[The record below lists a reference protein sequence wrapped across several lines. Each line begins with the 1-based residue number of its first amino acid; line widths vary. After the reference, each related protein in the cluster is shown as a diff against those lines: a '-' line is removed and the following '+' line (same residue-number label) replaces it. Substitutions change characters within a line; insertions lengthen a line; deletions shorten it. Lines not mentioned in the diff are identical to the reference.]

1 MNIKNKGII
10 VDVWEDDRM
19 PVDVLGNRADIIQDP
34 ASTISRMN
42 IGRLD
47 EQYISKASR
56 QVKQYITNYLIKL
69 DDIDDLNSVIDDL
82 HLDTLNLLFNEVLDF
97 IKILG
102 NKQYVYYSKIKDINV
117 KKDIL
122 KEIVNEELY
131 VFFSIDNAKPAYQI
145 VEDIKNSRFKVIID
159 KVTFKDKHGNKIVS
173 KEDILIGPMYTML
186 LAKIADTWLSTASAK
201 VNHFGLPTS
210 ISKAEK
216 YRLAW
221 RNAGTK
227 ILSETE
233 VRLNASYADVELLAE
248 LKDRGTSIDAHVDMY
263 NNILEAPQP
272 TNIERVVNRAKVPYG
287 MDKAREAVDAL
298 MNAAGVKISFKKDT
312 TILH

>member
-1 MNIKNKGII
+1 
-10 VDVWEDDRM
+10 M